1 MKHQVNVAIQVLPLG
16 LPDKAEVYRI
26 IDEAIATIKRSGLVH
41 LVCPFETVIEGDYDA
56 VMQLINEVQDTCRA
70 AGAEEVLINLKLHR
84 NFVED
89 LSIGDK
95 VGKYR

>member
-56 VMQLINEVQDTCRA
+56 VMQLIHEVQDTCRA
-70 AGAEEVLINLKLHR
+70 AGAEEVLINLKLQR
-84 NFVED
+84 SFVQD
-89 LSIGDK
+89 VSIGDK